1 MSCAFARI
9 FVRDLS
15 SNMSAPGDSSNTPAD
30 ATHGVIHAVRA
41 VAMSWHGV
49 LFDRGRRAIHGATR
63 ATFARWQVALT
74 DAELEETRGPAGRPQ
89 ILRLFALPSVS
100 EAFRR
105 THGRWVTS
113 DDIAAMMTDLEP
125 RLVEAARIA
134 QEPNQDACDA
144 IRRLHARGVR
154 TAVICCTQRR
164 LLGPQ
169 LEALERAGV
178 PIDVLVTADE
188 ACEPAPA
195 PWGIFEAVRLLGID
209 GTGDLALLDDCDDG
223 VRAAQNAGAIAI
235 SVRTEGGSPAAG
247 AAGAIRSL
255 DEVG

>member
-1 MSCAFARI
+1 MSTSDPTGPNVEPTKPPAASNAAREAL
-9 FVRDLS
+9 R
-15 SNMSAPGDSSNTPAD
+15 SA
-30 ATHGVIHAVRA
+30 RA

-49 LFDRGRRAIHGATR
+49 LFDRGRCAIHAATR
-63 ATFARWQVALT
+63 AMLARWSIELS

-89 ILRLFALPSVS
+89 LMRLFALPSVS

-105 THGRWVTS
+105 AHGRWVTPE
-113 DDIAAMMTDLEP
+113 DIAAMMADLEP
-125 RLVEAARIA
+125 RLLEAARSA
-134 QEPNQDACDA
+134 PEPNRDACEA

-169 LEALERAGV
+169 LDALERAGV
-178 PIDVLVTADE
+178 PIDALVTADE

-195 PWGIFEAVRLLGID
+195 PWGIFEAARLLGID
-209 GTGDLALLDDCDDG
+209 GTSDLALLDDCDDG
-223 VRAAQNAGAIAI
+223 VRAARNAGAIAI
-235 SVRTEGGSPAAG
+235 SVRTEGGSASDG

-255 DEVG
+255 DDVV